1 MDIIIIAGLAALI
14 LYKLYNVLG
23 RRTGHEKAP
32 PLSPVR
38 EVDSPRE
45 RASEADSVAGDGAGD
60 GADGRSGDGAD
71 GRPGAAGAVEGP
83 LKTGLA
89 EIRLADRSFDLE
101 LFLTGARA
109 AFEAILDAFHKG
121 ELQEVEALLDGTVYR
136 SFAQAIAERDRDGTR
151 RLIELVAVNRCEAVA
166 AAMEGSEARVTV
178 QFESDQTDVVK
189 DSEDRI
195 VHGDPTHPLTVNDVW
210 TFARDTRSADPNWR
224 LVTTHSPS

>member
-32 PLSPVR
+32 SPYPMR
-38 EVDSPRE
+38 EVDSPPE
-45 RASEADSVAGDGAGD
+45 RASEADSLAGDETDIRPGD
-60 GADGRSGDGAD
+60 GADS
-71 GRPGAAGAVEGP
+71 RPGTAGAVEGP

-101 LFLTGARA
+101 LFLTGART

-121 ELQEVEALLDGTVYR
+121 ELQEVKALLEDKVYR

-151 RLIELVAVNRCEAVA
+151 RLIELVAINRCEAVA
-166 AAMEGSEARVTV
+166 AAMAGREARVTV
-178 QFESDQTDVVK
+178 RFESDQTDVVK
-189 DSEDRI
+189 DSEERI

-210 TFARDTRSADPNWR
+210 TFARDTGSKDPNWR
-224 LVTTHSPS
+224 LVLVHSPS